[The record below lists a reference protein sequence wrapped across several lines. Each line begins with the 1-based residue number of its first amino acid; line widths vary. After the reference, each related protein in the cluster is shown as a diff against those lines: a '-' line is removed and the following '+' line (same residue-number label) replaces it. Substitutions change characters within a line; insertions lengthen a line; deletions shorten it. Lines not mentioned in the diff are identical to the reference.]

1 MEPMDT
7 NDAQCVNTPAVRAAS
22 RASTS
27 HAATARTES
36 STTDDDKHS
45 SDFYNRL
52 AKSAAN
58 RSPTGGERIGWGP
71 PRGWGDKDVSQTCP
85 TKTCPRTAR
94 PPWILWPFGVVKL
107 ERSTLLAEK
116 RLPGE
121 PFSCSSMWSPLVHRG
136 SYGRLE

>member
-58 RSPTGGERIGWGP
+58 RCDKKVALAKDEKKLQSMLAKRRKQDERMRTLAKARETTCASITMVRKHIVELKREIEAASDEEP
-71 PRGWGDKDVSQTCP
+71 DV
-85 TKTCPRTAR
+85 
-94 PPWILWPFGVVKL
+94 
-107 ERSTLLAEK
+107 
-116 RLPGE
+116 
-121 PFSCSSMWSPLVHRG
+121 
-136 SYGRLE
+136 